1 MNESF
6 SFRRTNIP
14 IGVVKRLMDALKGES
29 FSADVFPYFLEAFK
43 VLVQCNMSGET
54 ARSLALFVT
63 YALHD
68 SRTFARRTLRSKS
81 SVMRLRSRATPPSTT
96 PGSTPRSASP
106 IIDPSMAPGLSLAD
120 LGVAILNMLA
130 ELLCDEANITDIQR
144 FAKNVTSKV
153 RVTYLIVCLVF
164 ADLIA
169 SGFFIY
175 LLKLILVW

>member
-6 SFRRTNIP
+6 YFGRTNIP

-81 SVMRLRSRATPPSTT
+81 SVMRLRSRATPSTT

-106 IIDPSMAPGLSLAD
+106 IIDPNMAPGLSLAD

-164 ADLIA
+164 ANLIA